1 MAAVVAT
8 LFIPGGKSL
17 TRQELDQVCQILGIQ
32 DPVKK
37 DLPVG
42 AACTYF
48 LLLSANAPLPKDCD
62 GGDNP
67 RMNLG

>member
-32 DPVKK
+32 DPAKK

-42 AACTYF
+42 PACTYF
-48 LLLSANAPLPKDCD
+48 LLLSANAPLFLAVSRTLKPPAA
-62 GGDNP
+62 N
-67 RMNLG
+67 